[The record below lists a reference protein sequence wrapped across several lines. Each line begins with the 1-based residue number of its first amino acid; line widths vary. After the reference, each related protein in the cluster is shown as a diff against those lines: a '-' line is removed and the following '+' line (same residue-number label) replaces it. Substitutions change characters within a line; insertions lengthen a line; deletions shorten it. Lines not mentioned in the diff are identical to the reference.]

1 MSSKNNKNIHS
12 HLIYGVHFSPHLIRD
27 SAASHRAMSGMPAF
41 LLQKLLGHTTI
52 QMTEKYV
59 HLVDN
64 EKLKVAFKQFSPLDA
79 IRV

>member
-1 MSSKNNKNIHS
+1 M
-12 HLIYGVHFSPHLIRD
+12 
-27 SAASHRAMSGMPAF
+27 AGMPAY

-79 IRV
+79 IKV

>member
-1 MSSKNNKNIHS
+1 MS
-12 HLIYGVHFSPHLIRD
+12 D
-27 SAASHRAMSGMPAF
+27 MPAF

-64 EKLKVAFKQFSPLDA
+64 EKLKIAFKQLSPLDM
-79 IRV
+79 IRI